1 MIESYCRPYC
11 QRFFIDPPAKI
22 LARLPY
28 LLPNHISI
36 GAMLLGLMIIPL
48 MYAHH
53 TLWAVTVLLLS
64 GYFDALD
71 GTVARA
77 SGRSSA
83 QGTMLDI
90 VSDRVVEFAVI
101 FALFLADPLQRGA
114 WCLLMLGAVFIC
126 VTSFLVV
133 GIFHENTSHKG
144 FHYSPGL
151 IERFEAFL
159 FFIAMMLF
167 PTIFVPLAAL
177 FSLLVL
183 YTAIVRITQ
192 FITVMAK

>member
-1 MIESYCRPYC
+1 MAILYLVLGELKNIYC
-11 QRFFIDPPAKI
+11 
-22 LARLPY
+22 
-28 LLPNHISI
+28 
-36 GAMLLGLMIIPL
+36 LMIIPL

-144 FHYSPGL
+144 FHYSCY
-151 IERFEAFL
+151 AV
-159 FFIAMMLF
+159 A
-167 PTIFVPLAAL
+167 
-177 FSLLVL
+177 S
-183 YTAIVRITQ
+183 
-192 FITVMAK
+192 